1 MEPFAVRQRTD
12 TQGESET
19 ISAIGF
25 DYSEIDRLLLG
36 EHDPENEETRK
47 LKADWEIEGRSSAS
61 ADLLRLTLENLLPNG
76 HLGRATPQSIGLRC
90 VCLLWMLQSE
100 KHELGNKSLATIA
113 GALKVSRAIMSY
125 HVRTLE
131 EQIGFYHAR
140 GQKRVEAR
148 EAYKESVQAGWSTR
162 REKHGATG
170 RKAPMRPKARIA
182 GGESPPEI

>member
-1 MEPFAVRQRTD
+1 MDPFNVRQP
-12 TQGESET
+12 TQTPGESET

-25 DYSEIDRLLLG
+25 DYSEIDRRLLS

-47 LKADWEIEGRSSAS
+47 LKSDWEIEGRSSAS
-61 ADLLRLTLENLLPNG
+61 ADLLRLTLENLLPTGNLSKG
-76 HLGRATPQSIGLRC
+76 TPQSIGLRC
-90 VCLLWMLQSE
+90 LSLLWMLQSQ
-100 KHELGNKSLATIA
+100 KQDLGNKSLATIA
-113 GALKVSRAIMSY
+113 GALRVSRAILSY